1 MASGTLRSLIAGPL
15 TEAEFNLSVADI
27 HPLMGEWHLD
37 KISFVFPEFILLEML
52 AIPFSLNPSAD
63 DVIIWAFSSSG
74 NFSF

>member
-1 MASGTLRSLIAGPL
+1 MALGTLRSLIAGPL
-15 TEAEFNLSVADI
+15 TKAEFNLFVVDV

-37 KISFVFPEFILLEML
+37 KISFVLPESILLEIL

-63 DVIIWAFSSSG
+63 DVFIWAFSSSG